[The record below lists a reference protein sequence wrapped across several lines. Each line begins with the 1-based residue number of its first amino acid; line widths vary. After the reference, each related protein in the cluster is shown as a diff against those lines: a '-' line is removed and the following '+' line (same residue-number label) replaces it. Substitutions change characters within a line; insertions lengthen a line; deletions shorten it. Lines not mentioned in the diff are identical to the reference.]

1 MDKTL
6 IGKTNKFKTNLKYF
20 PSMSQEKNITM
31 LSAIARVYPAALL
44 PTKNQAA
51 VQPQSMGNMVPV
63 MHCAEAEQR

>member
-1 MDKTL
+1 
-6 IGKTNKFKTNLKYF
+6 
-20 PSMSQEKNITM
+20 MSQEKNITM